1 MITAI
6 QPESAAATAYL
17 DTDAQMSL
25 ANRLARLEGHVR
37 SIRGMVLEHRCA
49 DEILLQVAAVKAA
62 INAFAAVL
70 VEHELKGCMTTCMEG
85 NEDDRLERV
94 TRSLAVLL
102 KRS

>member
-1 MITAI
+1 M
-6 QPESAAATAYL
+6 ATTLETQTETPVYL
-17 DTDAQMSL
+17 DSDTQIAL

-62 INAFAAVL
+62 VNAFAAVL
-70 VEHELKGCMTTCMEG
+70 VEHELKDCMNTCMAG
-85 NEDDRLERV
+85 SEDDRLERV
-94 TRSLAVLL
+94 TRSLATLL